1 MVAMERLPEQTP
13 LNRHTAFISWRW
25 LGFGSLLLM
34 IFAGGILI
42 ANHFRGSKI
51 DRGTR
56 ALIEAFSKQ
65 RMIEPRLSGGF
76 MGAEF
81 KHPTEDI
88 SGVKND
94 EFEKARELIID
105 AAAMGDPAA
114 DLPYARLLL
123 SKNEKLPEAL
133 RYLRRVV
140 GRAPESAEA
149 HNDLG
154 VCLIQQEKIEDA
166 IDEFEVAL
174 KHRSDMPEAL
184 FNRALSYQRL
194 LLKDAAR
201 TEFQRASEV
210 DRDESWRVEIRR
222 RIEKLSETGGQ
233 PKSADPVT
241 QFSEAL
247 TLGRIDDASKVVR
260 ENSESVRRHAL
271 WDLTTEYL
279 QGAVDGD
286 SQRAERNSS
295 KMDLIGRVLL
305 ETMSDSITAD
315 VAAYLQNLSDSAKRT
330 ELPLIKQYVKISHRA
345 MSDETTV
352 AFERL
357 EKEFHSTGN
366 YVFEALSAFRV
377 ADHYYYL
384 KHYQKSLGKLKSLLT
399 SVQSRQWPFDRAR
412 FLTLLSLQISR
423 LGQDSLAIKNF
434 QQAVATCS
442 ESPGLESKILQYMSV
457 PYLQLGDTDRAL
469 QRLRD
474 STNTILG
481 SSRPTAIML
490 LDLAYNYF
498 EIARIYSL
506 RNNHSLALLCAQQAL
521 SYCDDETNS
530 GYAAEFS
537 SFVALENSRLNHI
550 EEAEANLDRAFKYLE
565 ATGQGTSRNMTEARV
580 LINGI
585 QVAAQSGHTERAL
598 GYFARAES
606 LAKDAEGTS
615 LLMID
620 LLQARAG
627 AQIASGDNDGAR
639 SDLIRA
645 VSLIESYRAN
655 LATSE
660 QRSQFLDAS
669 HRIYDQL
676 ISIDVGALN
685 RLPEAFELSER
696 SRARALL
703 EEISQSSSVDDQLVD
718 QSGETSSGKS
728 GRSAPVAPLSLG
740 DIQSQL
746 PDDLTVL
753 QYAVTGNGSYLFL
766 ITRSELKVKATTATT
781 ETLDQLAREYISLL
795 QSIAPL
801 DEVKAKGQELYDY
814 LIKPVEKE
822 LSGAVNLIIVPDKA
836 LHFLPFPGL
845 VDGNNRYLIDSYR
858 LSYAPSASVL
868 IRCLKEDE
876 AHTGGGTERILAVG
890 NPSPLSENSRRLPP
904 LHDAEREADQSAR
917 FYDPSSLTITGARAT
932 EPAVRSAMMEC
943 DVAHLAVH
951 CVVDD
956 RSPWLAALVLAGTTP
971 AQDAP
976 LSGRAESTPTVGTDV
991 RETRSSALINAVPYE
1006 PVGDAN
1012 DGMLYLNE
1020 FYGIKLP
1027 RTRLVVLSACKSGL
1041 GQYYRGEGIVSLVRP
1056 LLAAGV
1062 PTIVASLWPVDSKA
1076 TSDLMIEFHRQR
1088 KRSAGTLAAEAL
1100 RKAQVELARTY
1111 PHPYYWAPFIVVG
1124 SGVASR

>member
-1 MVAMERLPEQTP
+1 MERSPAQKP
-13 LNRHTAFISWRW
+13 HIRHTAFISWRW
-25 LGFGSLLLM
+25 LGFGSLVLM
-34 IFAGGILI
+34 TLTGGILI
-42 ANHFRGSKI
+42 ANHLRGSKI
-51 DRGTR
+51 DRGMD
-56 ALIEAFSKQ
+56 ALTDAFSRR

-76 MGAEF
+76 KGGEF
-81 KHPTEDI
+81 KASTEDM
-88 SGVKND
+88 SGVKTD
-94 EFEKARELIID
+94 QLEKAQDLIAD
-105 AAAMGDPAA
+105 VAAERDPDA

-123 SKNEKLPEAL
+123 SKNDKLPEAQ

-140 GRAPESAEA
+140 ARTPESAEG

-166 IDEFEVAL
+166 IDEFELAL
-174 KHRSDMPEAL
+174 KHRFDMPEAL

-201 TEFQRASEV
+201 SEFHRASEV
-210 DRDESWRVEIRR
+210 DRDESWRVEIMRK
-222 RIEKLSETGGQ
+222 IEKLSETGGQ
-233 PKSADPVT
+233 QKSADPVT
-241 QFSEAL
+241 HFSEAL
-247 TLGRIDDASKVVR
+247 TLGHSDDASKVVR
-260 ENSESVRRHAL
+260 ENSESLRTHAL
-271 WDLTTEYL
+271 RDLTTEYL
-279 QGAVDGD
+279 QSGVDGD
-286 SQRAERNSS
+286 SQRAERNLS
-295 KMDLIGRVLL
+295 KMDLIGRVLI

-315 VAAYLQNLSDSAKRT
+315 VAAYLRNLSDSARRT
-330 ELPLIKQYVKISHRA
+330 ELSLIKQYFENSLRA
-345 MSDETTV
+345 MSDETKAV
-352 AFERL
+352 FERL

-366 YVFEALSAFRV
+366 YVFEALSAYRV
-377 ADHYYYL
+377 ADRYYYL
-384 KHYQKSLGKLKSLLT
+384 KQYKKSVEKLKQLLS
-399 SVQSRQWPFDRAR
+399 SVQARQWPFDRAR
-412 FLTLLSLQISR
+412 FLSSLALQTSR
-423 LGQDSLAIKNF
+423 LGQDSLAIKYF
-434 QQAVATCS
+434 QQAVAICK

-457 PYLQLGDTDRAL
+457 PYVQLGDTDRAL

-474 STNTILG
+474 STNTILE
-481 SSRPTAIML
+481 SSRPTTTMI

-498 EIARIYSL
+498 EIARIYSV
-506 RNNHSLALLCAQQAL
+506 RNNHSLALLCAGQAL
-521 SYCDDETNS
+521 SYCDVVRNS

-537 SFVALENSRLNHI
+537 SFVAVENSRLNQS
-550 EEAEANLDRAFKYLE
+550 EEAEANLSRAFKYLE
-565 ATGQGTSRNMTEARV
+565 ATEKSISRNLNEARV

-585 QVAAQSGHTERAL
+585 QVAAHGGDTKRAH

-606 LAKDAEGTS
+606 LAKDVEGTS

-620 LLQARAG
+620 LLEARAA
-627 AQIASGDNDGAR
+627 AQIASGDSDGAR

-645 VSLIESYRAN
+645 VSQIERYRAN
-655 LATSE
+655 IATSE

-669 HRIYDQL
+669 HRVFDQL
-676 ISIDVGALN
+676 ISLDAGTLN
-685 RLPEAFELSER
+685 RVPEAFELSER

-703 EEISQSSSVDDQLVD
+703 EEISHSSSVDDQVN
-718 QSGETSSGKS
+718 SSLDKS
-728 GRSAPVAPLSLG
+728 RLSAPLSLA
-740 DIQSQL
+740 DIQSKL
-746 PDDLTVL
+746 PDDMTVL

-766 ITRSELKVKATTATT
+766 ITRSALEVKATTATT
-781 ETLDQLAREYISLL
+781 ETLDRLALEYISLL
-795 QSIAPL
+795 RRIAPL
-801 DEVKAKGQELYDY
+801 KEVNAKGRELYDY

-822 LSGAVNLIIVPDKA
+822 LAGALNLIIVPDKA

-845 VDGNNRYLIDSYR
+845 VDGNDRYLVDLYR
-858 LSYAPSASVL
+858 LSYAPSTSVL

-876 AHTGGGTERILAVG
+876 AHAAGSTERILTVG
-890 NPSPLSENSRRLPP
+890 NPSPLSQNSPGLLP
-904 LHDAEREADQSAR
+904 LQDAEREAEQSAR

-932 EPAVRSAMMEC
+932 EPLVRSAMREC

-971 AQDAP
+971 VQDAP
-976 LSGRAESTPTVGTDV
+976 LSGRAESTPPLGTD
-991 RETRSSALINAVPYE
+991 RGKATRSSGLTKAAPQE
-1006 PVGDAN
+1006 SVGDAN

-1020 FYGIKLP
+1020 LYGIELP
-1027 RTRLVVLSACKSGL
+1027 RTRLVILSACQSGL

-1100 RKAQVELARTY
+1100 RNAQIELARTY